1 MARYSHLPI
10 WKAAMDLAVHLE
22 HAVRRFP
29 RYHKYSL
36 GQDLRQCAR
45 RLCRLITRANEARM
59 PQRAKV
65 LDELVLTVEDMKT
78 LLTLAQETR
87 AFGSFNEFAVAA
99 DLAVSLGKQS
109 GGWRQGAAR
118 KALRARR
125 GPKLRPEMSRDAAR
139 AQVHCAPQP
148 PGTCRV

>member
-87 AFGSFNEFAVAA
+87 AGANGFMANPKWLPTWPSAWANRA
-99 DLAVSLGKQS
+99 
-109 GGWRQGAAR
+109 GGGG